1 MTHDERMVIVGDAA
15 AARFVEVM
23 QDLQQAA
30 SSARR
35 GLPFFAAVEVAAAM
49 LKLKAVRLS
58 LIKAARAD
66 QDGVPTESCIC
77 GICGEHESRCQCSET
92 CNVCGVRDCDDLH
105 ETDAAGY
112 EPRARA

>member
-1 MTHDERMVIVGDAA
+1 MTHDEKMAVIGDAA

-66 QDGVPTESCIC
+66 QDGVPTEPLLCATC
-77 GICGEHESRCQCSET
+77 GDNEWRCQCDDA
-92 CNVCGVRDCDDLH
+92 CDVCGRMECDDRH
-105 ETDAAGY
+105 EQDDAAR
-112 EPRARA
+112 EPRGH